1 MDELD
6 FRRFLV
12 KRYPASRLV
21 SGPFGRLI
29 QMGTLSPLD
38 QRTPH
43 DIQMGLT

>member
-12 KRYPASRLV
+12 ERYRVGLI
-21 SGPFGRLI
+21 SGPFGLVI

-38 QRTPH
+38 KRAPH
-43 DIQMGLT
+43 NNQMGLT